1 MNVGSVVTMLARAP
15 QASVPDIN
23 VTGELIRVVLSLGAI
38 VALIF
43 AAGWLTRRLQSRQF
57 IGGRRL
63 RCVESMSVSGRER
76 VLLIEADGK
85 RLLVGVGTGGVR
97 ALHVYEG
104 TVPVEAVPAAAP
116 LPPFAELLG
125 RLGRKS

>member
-1 MNVGSVVTMLARAP
+1 MSIVMTVLARAP
-15 QASVPDIN
+15 AASVPDIN

-57 IGGRRL
+57 VGGRRL
-63 RCVESMSVSGRER
+63 RCVESMSISARER

-85 RLLVGVGTGGVR
+85 RLLVGVGAGGVR

-104 TVPVEAVPAAAP
+104 TVPVETAPAP
-116 LPPFAELLG
+116 VPPFAELLS
-125 RLGRKS
+125 RLGRK

>member
-1 MNVGSVVTMLARAP
+1 MSHVWTALARAP
-15 QASVPDIN
+15 MASVPDIN
-23 VTGELIRVVLSLGAI
+23 VTGELIRVVLSLGGI
-38 VALIF
+38 VVLIF

-63 RCVESMSVSGRER
+63 RCIESMPISARER

-85 RLLVGVGTGGVR
+85 RLLVGVGAGGVC

-104 TVPVEAVPAAAP
+104 TSPVAETQGAVAVT
-116 LPPFAELLG
+116 PFAELVG

>member
-1 MNVGSVVTMLARAP
+1 MMNAILARAP
-15 QASVPDIN
+15 AASVPDIN
-23 VTGELIRVVLSLGAI
+23 VAGELVRVLLSLGGI

-57 IGGRRL
+57 VGGRRL
-63 RCVESMSVSGRER
+63 RCVESMSISARER

-104 TVPVEAVPAAAP
+104 SVPVEQMPMAAQV
-116 LPPFAELLG
+116 PPFAELLS